1 MHGDPNLGLKQPK
14 TDENAQF
21 LAPGK
26 PYRAHM
32 NLKEAKNY
40 LDICHIMPVP
50 GKYLRKHLNVFDTW
64 RT

>member
-1 MHGDPNLGLKQPK
+1 MQKMPNLGLKQPK
-14 TDENAQF
+14 TDKNAQF

-40 LDICHIMPVP
+40 LDICQ
-50 GKYLRKHLNVFDTW
+50 YLVST
-64 RT
+64 

>member
-1 MHGDPNLGLKQPK
+1 MIRINAQGNIWMQKMPNLGLKQPK
-14 TDENAQF
+14 TDKNAQF

-40 LDICHIMPVP
+40 LDICQ
-50 GKYLRKHLNVFDTW
+50 YLVST
-64 RT
+64 

>member
-1 MHGDPNLGLKQPK
+1 MIRINAQGNIWMQKMHGDPNLGLKQPK

-40 LDICHIMPVP
+40 LDICQ
-50 GKYLRKHLNVFDTW
+50 YLVST
-64 RT
+64 